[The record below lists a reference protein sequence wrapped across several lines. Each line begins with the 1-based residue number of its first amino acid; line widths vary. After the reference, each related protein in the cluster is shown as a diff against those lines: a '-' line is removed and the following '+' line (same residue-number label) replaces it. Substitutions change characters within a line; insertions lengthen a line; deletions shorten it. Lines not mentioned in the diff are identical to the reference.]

1 MNQVAVILTDAK
13 RRILWVNNDF
23 EAITGYELGEV
34 VGRSPGQILQ
44 GPKTEPDA
52 IERIRQGLAR
62 EEPFKDEITNYR
74 KNGESYLC
82 KLVIHP
88 IHDTKKELVNFMAF
102 EVDGDRIL
110 NEDRISLM
118 NLKNR
123 YRTSSLRGLEEIRL
137 FNTIKRTMR
146 EQKLFLDANLTL
158 RKFADL
164 LKTNTKY
171 LSQVI
176 NHHGGTNFLTFI
188 NAYRIEEIIGY
199 IRQGDYHRHTFYGIA
214 QRCGFKNKSTFYK
227 VFRDVTG
234 KTPKKYAE
242 DLLLQQELLKNEP
255 GSILG

>member
-1 MNQVAVILTDAK
+1 MNQIAVILTDAS

-23 EAITGYELGEV
+23 ESITGYGLTEV
-34 VGRSPGQILQ
+34 IGRSPGQILQ

-52 IERIRQGLAR
+52 IDRIRQGLAR
-62 EEPFKDEITNYR
+62 EEPFKETITNYR

-88 IHDTKKELVNFMAF
+88 IYDDAKTLVNFLAF
-102 EVDGDRIL
+102 EVDGDRVV
-110 NEDRISLM
+110 NEDRISLL

-123 YRTSSLRGLEEIRL
+123 YRTSSLRGLGEVELFKRIKLCMTEE
-137 FNTIKRTMR
+137 
-146 EQKLFLDANLTL
+146 KLYLNADLTL
-158 RKFADL
+158 RKLSTHLD
-164 LKTNTKY
+164 TNTKY

-199 IRQGDYHRHTFYGIA
+199 IREGDFRRHTFYGIA

-234 KTPKKYAE
+234 MTPKAFA
-242 DLLLQQELLKNEP
+242 D
-255 GSILG
+255 SIFHEQAKV